1 MLVRPS
7 TFYHTVVSAVVHLS
21 ASVLLHQL
29 EEGLRGH
36 QTRAGE
42 GPRELNPTILLFRG
56 RRRLLLLLLL
66 LLCRRSALFFVGSHA
81 HGLHGLTHLS
91 VHR

>member
-56 RRRLLLLLLL
+56 RRRLLLAKRLVVGLEH
-66 LLCRRSALFFVGSHA
+66 RRELVEVNVLRSGARG
-81 HGLHGLTHLS
+81 
-91 VHR
+91 